1 MNCRRCEHLMPLYVE
16 GDLKSGLADQV
27 SEHLDWCGKC
37 NWLFDEY
44 KESQSWLR
52 SPSAP
57 EFGDAELSALKAGI
71 LKRVAETTTRPS
83 LFANL
88 MQHWDRRQ
96 VFALST
102 AALIIAGVV
111 LLYVFQTRVKIVVP
125 IPQQG
130 ESRPNE
136 GPKQPGESALADDTE
151 RASGPGVNKR
161 HRQPK
166 RRYIKA
172 GRSEPALARR
182 VVEPNGS
189 EARSAAET
197 TRVPTVDS
205 SARFAGAPAVL
216 RIEIQTSDPNI
227 RIIWFA
233 PKETD
238 SHQAK
243 PATD

>member
-88 MQHWDRRQ
+88 MQHWSRRQ

-102 AALIIAGVV
+102 ALLIIAGVV
-111 LLYVFQTRVKIVVP
+111 LLYVYQTRVKIVVP
-125 IPQQG
+125 IPQVADSLPDEQ
-130 ESRPNE
+130 
-136 GPKQPGESALADDTE
+136 PKQQALDAGSE
-151 RASGPGVNKR
+151 KASGPGVNKR

-182 VVEPNGS
+182 IVEPNGS

-205 SARFAGAPAVL
+205 SARFADVPAML

-238 SHQAK
+238 SHTK

>member
-16 GDLKSGLADQV
+16 GDLTSGLAGQM

-57 EFGDAELSALKAGI
+57 EFGDAELKALKAGI
-71 LKRVAETTTRPS
+71 LKRVAETSARRS
-83 LFANL
+83 LFATL
-88 MQHWDRRQ
+88 MQHWSRKQ

-102 AALIIAGVV
+102 AVVIIVGVV
-111 LLYVFQTRVKIVVP
+111 LLYVYQTRAKVAVP
-125 IPQQG
+125 MPQFADSQ
-130 ESRPNE
+130 PNE
-136 GPKQPGESALADDTE
+136 EPKQPGEPALDAGTAKVSA
-151 RASGPGVNKR
+151 PGVNKR

-166 RRYIKA
+166 RRHVKA
-172 GRSEPALARR
+172 SQAEPALARR
-182 VVEPNGS
+182 VVEQNGS
-189 EARSAAET
+189 QAET
-197 TRVPTVDS
+197 AGVQTVDS
-205 SARFAGAPAVL
+205 SARFARLPAML

-238 SHQAK
+238 SHQTK